1 MKQYTLITGASGGL
15 GYAMAKQ
22 LAAQGHHLIIIARNA
37 AKLQQLKTE
46 LETAHQV
53 QVIPLPYDLA
63 REQSAEALYTQ
74 VKEMGLQV
82 NVLINNAGVGTY
94 GNFTQTSLQE
104 ELDMINLNIKA
115 LVTLCK
121 LFGADMS
128 KLKQGKIMNVA
139 SLLSFLPFPYYSV
152 YSATKAFVLAFSET
166 LRAELEDSGVIVTT
180 LCPGPVDTGFT
191 TTEMLNTN
199 AYKTNKPMSAEKVAE
214 VAVKH
219 LLHGN
224 GIKSVG
230 FMNWFLSNLPR
241 VTPDKIMMKI
251 KKQLASPTK

>member
-1 MKQYTLITGASGGL
+1 MNQFTLITGATSGI
-15 GYAMAKQ
+15 GYHLAKQ
-22 LAAQGHHLIIIARNA
+22 LAAQGHHLIITARQA
-37 AKLQQLKTE
+37 SKLQQIKTD
-46 LETAHQV
+46 LEKAHNIQV
-53 QVIPLPYDLA
+53 VTMPYDLS
-63 REQSAEALYTQ
+63 REQSAEALYTNI
-74 VKEMGLQV
+74 KEAGLRV

-94 GNFTQTSLQE
+94 GNFTQTSLQA

-121 LFGADMS
+121 LFGADMAN
-128 KLKQGKIMNVA
+128 KGQGKIMNVA

-152 YSATKAFVLAFSET
+152 YSATKAFVLSFSET

-191 TTEMLNTN
+191 TPEMLQTN
-199 AYKTNKPMSAEKVAE
+199 AYKTNKPMSAEKVAA

-219 LLHGN
+219 LATGN

-230 FMNWFLSNLPR
+230 TMNWFLSNLPR
-241 VTPDKIMMKI
+241 VTPDKLMMKI
-251 KKQLASPTK
+251 KKQLASKAA